1 MTTDPSPSSAKPGAL
16 APLGWAAFLAAS
28 WTWVIGMF
36 LPVLLVRDYGV
47 WGFVAFALPNIV
59 GAAAMGWVVTSPAES
74 AAMVSTHRAAC
85 RAFSLVTI
93 AFHAYVLVWL
103 YPTLVPTGS
112 PLGETP
118 LLVVAIPPLT
128 IITVALL
135 FVRGVR
141 HTAVAAA
148 ALAMSLALGAMLA
161 AGGVADAW
169 SAPEP
174 TTPLSPAPDLLWLA
188 PVMVFGFA
196 LCPYLDLTFH
206 RARRNLDPRGAR
218 IAFGLGFGV
227 LFAAMI
233 LLTLFYAP
241 VLRAALE
248 GSAALPWAVAIALFA
263 HIAMQSVFTVGVHTR
278 AVASSAALRQ
288 SSPLAVPGAVLVG
301 VAAALA
307 SHAAP
312 AGLAGLSAGEVGYRL
327 FMSFYGLVFP
337 AYAWLC
343 MIPTRG
349 GHAGPTRR
357 KSLVLA
363 MAIGVAAPMFYMG
376 FVERREVFL
385 APGLL
390 VVLMSRLALPRGR
403 GERGGG
409 PARAAQ
415 APAAPSA

>member
-1 MTTDPSPSSAKPGAL
+1 MTTDPSPSSAKPGVL

-28 WTWVIGMF
+28 WTWIIGMF
-36 LPVLLVRDYGV
+36 LPVLLVRDYGI
-47 WGFVAFALPNIV
+47 WGFVAFALPNII
-59 GAAAMGWVVTSPAES
+59 GAAAMGWVITSPAES
-74 AAMVSTHRAAC
+74 AAMVAAHRAAG

-103 YPTLVPTGS
+103 YPTLIPAGL

-118 LLVVAIPPLT
+118 LLAVAIPPLT

-135 FVRGVR
+135 FARGVR
-141 HTAVAAA
+141 HAAIAAA
-148 ALAMSLALGAMLA
+148 ALAMSLVLGAMLA

-169 SAPEP
+169 SSSTP
-174 TTPLSPAPDLLWLA
+174 TTPISPAPDLLWLA

-206 RARRNLDPRGAR
+206 RARRNLDRQSAR
-218 IAFGLGFGV
+218 LAFGVGFGV
-227 LFAAMI
+227 FFAAMI

-241 VLRAALE
+241 ALRAAMD
-248 GSAALPWAVAIALFA
+248 GAAALPWAVAIALFS
-263 HIAMQSVFTVGVHTR
+263 HVAMQSVFTVGVHTH
-278 AVASSAALRQ
+278 AVAATAAPRR
-288 SSPLAVPGAVLVG
+288 SSPLAVPCAVLSG
-301 VAAALA
+301 VAAALL

-312 AGLAGLSAGEVGYRL
+312 SGLAGLSAGEVGYRL
-327 FMSFYGLVFP
+327 FMAFYGLVFP

-343 MIPTRG
+343 MIPTRDG
-349 GHAGPTRR
+349 RVGPTRR
-357 KSLVLA
+357 KALVLA

-376 FVERREVFL
+376 FIERREVFL

-403 GERGGG
+403 RGG

-415 APAAPSA
+415 ASAAPSA